1 MQGFAQSIEGGISII
16 LAASALAVSTL
27 VLLHKYWPPQKRV
40 AHNDMVGPSVSVI
53 GTTYA
58 VIIAFMLSGVW
69 NNFQSAQINAEEEAN
84 CLVNIYRFA
93 ERFPAPQGLK
103 VQQIAIDYSSAM
115 ISDEWPAMEHENSS
129 ARGHELTQALWRI
142 LPSIE
147 ATNFAQ
153 QNVIDHAISQLTT
166 MTEHR
171 RIRLLQSH
179 QSLPGILWSVLIIG
193 GIITVGSTCLF
204 GVENF
209 RLHLLQVFAI
219 TLILSVM
226 LVAIAEID
234 RPFQGDV
241 RVAPDGFR
249 YALQSFD
256 KWEKESGRK

>member
-1 MQGFAQSIEGGISII
+1 MQGFAQSIEGGIAIVI
-16 LAASALAVSTL
+16 GATALSMSML
-27 VLLHKYWPPQKRV
+27 VLLHKFWPPKLRM
-40 AHNDMVGPSVSVI
+40 AHNDMVGPSLGVI

-69 NNFQSAQINAEEEAN
+69 SQFQTAQVNAEQEAN

-93 ERFPAPQGLK
+93 ESFPPPEVAK
-103 VQQIAIDYSSAM
+103 VQQLAVQYSKVM
-115 ISDEWPAMEHENSS
+115 VSDEWQAMEHEASS
-129 ARGHELTQALWRI
+129 EDAHMLMQTLWRT

-147 ATNFAQ
+147 GQTIAQ
-153 QNVIDHAISQLTT
+153 HTAVDHAITELTS

-171 RIRLLQSH
+171 RIRLLESH
-179 QSLPGILWSVLIIG
+179 QKLPGILWSVLIIG

-209 RLHLLQVFAI
+209 SLHLVQVFAI
-219 TLILSVM
+219 TLLLSVM

-234 RPFQGDV
+234 QPFQGDV

-256 KWEKESGRK
+256 KWSKERK